1 MVDRRQ
7 LLELRESPNHPT
19 NCVFVFLP
27 FVWGGSETARGVLSP
42 AAGVLPWSG
51 GGVSALR
58 GSDSLRCPQVAITS
72 RTRDAE
78 RVLRLFETV
87 VRARRTA
94 AHVSLLVRAA
104 NGGCFGEAHHQR

>member
-27 FVWGGSETARGVLSP
+27 FVWGGSETPRGVLAP
-42 AAGVLPWSG
+42 AAGVLPWGG

-58 GSDSLRCPQVAITS
+58 GSDSLRCPQVAIAS
-72 RTRDAE
+72 RARDAE
-78 RVLRLFETV
+78 RVLRLFEAA
-87 VRARRTA
+87 VRARRA
-94 AHVSLLVRAA
+94 ATRISLLLHVA